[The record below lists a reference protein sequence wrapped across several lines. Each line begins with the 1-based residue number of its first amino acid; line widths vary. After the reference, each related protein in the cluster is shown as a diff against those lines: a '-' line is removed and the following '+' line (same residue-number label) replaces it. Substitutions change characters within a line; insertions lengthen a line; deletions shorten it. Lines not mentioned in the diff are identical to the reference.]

1 MRYPSSA
8 KSGVEL
14 EALLQRLFIFIIG
27 CVLDDDDIIIL
38 VDYSAVF
45 RFQLCLPLRLLLKLQ
60 GVAGWRRT
68 S

>member
-8 KSGVEL
+8 KSGAEL
-14 EALLQRLFIFIIG
+14 EALLQHLFIFIIE
-27 CVLDDDDIIIL
+27 CVDDDDIIIL